1 MAAALVV
8 ELIAEAR
15 RFREGL
21 NDASNQTQTF
31 GEKMASAGKSM
42 TAFATVP
49 IIGFLGAAAKGA
61 ADDAAAADHLAKTLE
76 TATSASQKQ
85 VAAVEEYIG
94 AAMKAS
100 TFTDDELRP
109 AFESLALSSGSVAK
123 SQKLMQVAMDVA
135 AGKGIS
141 LETAALAVA
150 KANEGQFAA
159 VNKLV
164 PGLLDLKDKT
174 LTAEQATKKLADTF
188 NGQAKGATET
198 TAGKMKNLN
207 RDMGEMVESI
217 GGAVLPILTKLVDA
231 FKPVLDWFSNLSEG
245 TQKWIVYIGLAIAA
259 IGPIIALF
267 GVFTAAV
274 GALSTAFWFLAA
286 NPVVAIIAAVALLAV
301 GLFALYKNF
310 EPVHKAIDW
319 LWQAIQTGFD
329 WVKKNWPLLLAI
341 LTGPIGLAVF
351 AIVKNWDSFKAAG
364 AAAVEWVTDKVKGL
378 VDWLGK
384 IPEKIGSIV
393 SKIPGAGIAKNVVG
407 GIGGLFRA
415 SGGPVTGGNGY
426 IVGEKGP
433 EWFVP
438 GSNGNIIPNHRL
450 GGSGGGATVIN
461 ISVGGSVISE
471 GQLIDAVHS
480 GLLNKQRRTGNLG
493 IEAA

>member
-42 TAFATVP
+42 TAFVTVP

-61 ADDAAAADHLAKTLE
+61 ADDAAAADHLAKTLT
-76 TATSASQKQ
+76 TATNASKKQ
-85 VAAVEEYIG
+85 VDSVEDYIG

-109 AFESLALSSGSVAK
+109 AFESLARSSGSVTE

-141 LETAALAVA
+141 LETAALAVT

-174 LTAEQATKKLADTF
+174 LTAEQATKKLADMF
-188 NGQAKGATET
+188 NGQAQAATET

-217 GGAVLPILTKLVDA
+217 GGAVLPILTSLVDTIRPVIDA
-231 FKPVLDWFSNLSEG
+231 FAGMSEG
-245 TQKWIVYIGLAIAA
+245 TQKTIVVVALAVAA
-259 IGPIIALF
+259 IGPLITAITATRAALWLLASNPVILML
-267 GVFTAAV
+267 GAMTAA
-274 GALSTAFWFLAA
+274 
-286 NPVVAIIAAVALLAV
+286 
-301 GLFALYKNF
+301 
-310 EPVHKAIDW
+310 
-319 LWQAIQTGFD
+319 
-329 WVKKNWPLLLAI
+329 
-341 LTGPIGLAVF
+341 
-351 AIVKNWDSFKAAG
+351 IVLVIKNWDTFKAAG
-364 AAAVEWVTDKVKGL
+364 VAAVEWVTDKVKGL
-378 VDWLGK
+378 VDWLSK

-415 SGGPVTGGNGY
+415 SGGPVSGGNGY

-438 GSNGNIIPNHRL
+438 GSSGNIIPSHRL

-480 GLLNKQRRTGNLG
+480 GLLNKQRRSGNLG
-493 IEAA
+493 FEAL